1 MSPLDVATVAMLGMF
16 VVLLIRAAYLL
27 RHNPYQRVREQE
39 RLSGP
44 FPRDMPL
51 TERLRLLGWKGISP
65 DNPAGI
71 WPLLFVVGIG
81 FVVLLWIRAAS
92 GP

>member
-1 MSPLDVATVAMLGMF
+1 MSLLDVVTVAILAVF

-44 FPRDMPL
+44 FPPDMPL
-51 TERLRLLGWKGISP
+51 TEKLRLIGWKGISP
-65 DNPAGI
+65 DNPDRI
-71 WPLLFVVGIG
+71 WTLIFVVGIG
-81 FVVLLWIRAAS
+81 FVVLLWLR
-92 GP
+92 